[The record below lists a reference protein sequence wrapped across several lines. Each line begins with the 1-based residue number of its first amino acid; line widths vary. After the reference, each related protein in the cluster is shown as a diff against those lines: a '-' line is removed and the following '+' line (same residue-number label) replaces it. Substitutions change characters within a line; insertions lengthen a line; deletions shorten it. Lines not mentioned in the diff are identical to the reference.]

1 MAVTGKLDKVT
12 LGQILKKEFEREVLK
27 NLKKRR
33 YL

>member
-12 LGQILKKEFEREVLK
+12 LEQILKKEFEREVLK